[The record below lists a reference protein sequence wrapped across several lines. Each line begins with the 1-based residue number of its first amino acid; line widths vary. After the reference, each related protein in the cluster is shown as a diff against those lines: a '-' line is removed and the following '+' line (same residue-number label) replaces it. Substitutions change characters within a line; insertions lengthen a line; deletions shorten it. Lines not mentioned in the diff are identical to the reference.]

1 VLDRGKTLA
10 IKGDVVMMK
19 TSKPLLGWAFND
31 VLNELHQHVFEGVP
45 DESEPFELTLLEREY
60 IAFVLACYYQ
70 CDHCLTFHE
79 RAVRVARRKEKSVDW
94 SWQDDLVSA
103 TLFLHLDGRKL
114 SAVEWRRWLE
124 TWENFAQGV
133 DQHHPCLA
141 RYIAYA
147 VGIARHDTSLMDHS
161 FTAISASIED
171 NDRLKGVV
179 RDIDGVVVFMKAAT
193 SKNRSDPTII
203 DNLRSRGIEN
213 I

>member
-1 VLDRGKTLA
+1 
-10 IKGDVVMMK
+10 MMK

-94 SWQDDLVSA
+94 SWQDDLISA

-114 SAVEWRRWLE
+114 SAVEWQRWLKI
-124 TWENFAQGV
+124 WEDFARGV
-133 DQHHPCLA
+133 DQNHPCLA
-141 RYIAYA
+141 SYIAYA
-147 VGIARHDTSLMDHS
+147 VGIARHDAVGAA
-161 FTAISASIED
+161 F
-171 NDRLKGVV
+171 DRG
-179 RDIDGVVVFMKAAT
+179 
-193 SKNRSDPTII
+193 SQ
-203 DNLRSRGIEN
+203 
-213 I
+213 